1 MVLSPGISLNSITFS
16 LMEIVRLVSC
26 GTGGDNLWLKGQTD
40 DTQALILATQGVIQ
54 EGADLG
60 VC

>member
-1 MVLSPGISLNSITFS
+1 
-16 LMEIVRLVSC
+16 MEIVRLVSC
-26 GTGGDNLWLKGQTD
+26 GTVGDNLWLKGQTD
-40 DTQALILATQGVIQ
+40 DTQVLILATQGVIQ